1 MWRFEHLRAQKN
13 ETKNEVCLSQTIWI
27 DFKFDAISGMS
38 VVLLDLITHEPQ
50 PEWLG
55 AFVVSLRFQQVLGN
69 SKDFL
74 GSCNRIWQRQCPRFH
89 LKVDVLK
96 LQCYRLALKKK

>member
-1 MWRFEHLRAQKN
+1 
-13 ETKNEVCLSQTIWI
+13 
-27 DFKFDAISGMS
+27 MS
-38 VVLLDLITHEPQ
+38 VILLDLITHEPQ

-74 GSCNRIWQRQCPRFH
+74 GTCNRIRQRQCPRFH
-89 LKVDVLK
+89 LEIDVLK
-96 LQCYRLALKKK
+96 LQRYSLALKKKEPVLKTNI